1 MATLLG
7 LNAKVFFND
16 GSYGTPAW
24 EEIDS
29 VVNASL
35 EIEVAEVDASRRGSG
50 GWRQNE
56 TTLRDATLNLTMIK
70 DKEDVGYTDLED
82 EFHTNSAFEL
92 AVLDGPNAS
101 GTDYLI
107 ARWKVQ
113 AWNETQDLE
122 GVITI
127 EATLRPAPATTAI
140 PLNPTFGTGTLP
152 TTRP

>member
-7 LNAKVFFND
+7 LGAKAFIND

-29 VVNASL
+29 IVNLSL
-35 EIEVAEVDASRRGSG
+35 EIEVNEVDASRRGSG

-70 DKEDVGYTDLED
+70 DKEDTGFTDLED
-82 EFHTNSAFEL
+82 EFHANTAFEL
-92 AVLDGPNAS
+92 AVLDGANAS
-101 GTDYLI
+101 GTDWLT
-107 ARWKVQ
+107 ARWKIQ
-113 AWNETQDLE
+113 QWNETQDLE

-127 EATLRPAPATTAI
+127 EAVLRPAPATTAI

-152 TTRP
+152 TTRS